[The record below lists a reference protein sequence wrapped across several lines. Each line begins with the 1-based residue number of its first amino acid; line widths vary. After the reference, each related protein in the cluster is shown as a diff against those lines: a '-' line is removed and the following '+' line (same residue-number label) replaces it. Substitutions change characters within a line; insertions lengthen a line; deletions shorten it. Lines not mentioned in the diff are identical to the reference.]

1 MNTVAQCAASCDLEA
16 DLVEMCGV
24 FSLVA
29 GSMRDFGVRLAEKC
43 DRHPGFL
50 NALKSRLGGAVKIT
64 LLRQLERV
72 GRGELDERLAA
83 TPCSDAKMQLVVKL
97 PIADQRRVLDEG
109 VCVPVSEDDHVV
121 KRISEMTYRECQA
134 VFSSNGIRRLEKS
147 WAALQAVSAA
157 EDERVAYYRNIED
170 ENRKRARAIAK
181 RCNMRMIA
189 GGLRLE
195 NGEVLTSKDLQD
207 LDWLF

>member
-1 MNTVAQCAASCDLEA
+1 MMHNLTIAAPSDLES
-16 DLVEMCGV
+16 DLAEMCGV

-29 GSMRDFGVRLAEKC
+29 GSMRAFGVKLAEKC
-43 DRHPGFL
+43 DRHPGFI
-50 NALKSRLGGAVKIT
+50 NALRARLGGAVKIT

-83 TPCSDAKMQLVVKL
+83 TPCSDGKMQLVVKL

-121 KRISEMTYRECQA
+121 KRIGEMTYRECQA
-134 VFSSNGIRRLEKS
+134 MFSVKGVRRPEQS
-147 WAALQAVSAA
+147 WASLQAVAA
-157 EDERVAYYRNIED
+157 EEEERHSRYRNMEE
-170 ENRKRARAIAK
+170 ENKKRARAIAK
-181 RCNMRMIA
+181 RCNMRLMA

-207 LDWLF
+207 LDWIF